1 MITKILREHVICDC
15 VDADVRQLE
24 QAGLLRKGA
33 AAAAVAICGGQ
44 RFWQTRRPLIQE
56 QRQPGKTVVDAA
68 AADVGLAFLLGVD
81 HHSRP
86 SGRPG
91 TTGCLGRRAV
101 HWPVTVNSRDGWGG
115 TVAGDGVGVH
125 AYGPTHMDEL
135 GDKAAVPVV
144 LVRGKQ
150 AAQERDQVLGTDVGQ
165 NEAVVLNTNNLLPQ
179 IEKNKRQP
187 NKKDYKYVSAG

>member
-1 MITKILREHVICDC
+1 MITKIFREHVICDC
-15 VDADVRQLE
+15 VDADVGQLE
-24 QAGLLRKGA
+24 QAGLLRDGA
-33 AAAAVAICGGQ
+33 AVAVAICGGQ
-44 RFWQTRRPLIQE
+44 RFWQSSRPLIQE
-56 QRQPGKTVVDAA
+56 QRQPGKTIVDAA
-68 AADVGLAFLLGVD
+68 AAVVDAAVGLASSLGVN

-101 HWPVTVNSRDGWGG
+101 HWPLTVSSWVNSRDGWGG

-125 AYGPTHMDEL
+125 TDGPTHMDEF

-165 NEAVVLNTNNLLPQ
+165 DEAVVLHTNNLLPQ
-179 IEKNKRQP
+179 I
-187 NKKDYKYVSAG
+187 